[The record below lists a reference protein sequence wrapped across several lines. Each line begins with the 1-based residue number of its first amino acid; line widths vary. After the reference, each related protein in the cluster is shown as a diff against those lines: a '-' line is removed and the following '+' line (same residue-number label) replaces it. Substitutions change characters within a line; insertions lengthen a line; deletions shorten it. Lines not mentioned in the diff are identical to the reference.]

1 MNMKLFFHPTGT
13 HTLWDGLL
21 PPVANGVPVRR
32 VSQAKE
38 KTALPTVNEKQPHAS
53 LHEVRKNYI
62 T

>member
-1 MNMKLFFHPTGT
+1 MDAHSVG
-13 HTLWDGLL
+13 WASA
-21 PPVANGVPVRR
+21 PVANGIPVGR